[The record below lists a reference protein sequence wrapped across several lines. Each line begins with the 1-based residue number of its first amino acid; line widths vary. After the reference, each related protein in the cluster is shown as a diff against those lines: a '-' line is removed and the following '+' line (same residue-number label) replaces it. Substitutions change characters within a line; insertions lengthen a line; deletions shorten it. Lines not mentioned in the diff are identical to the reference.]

1 MLHSIDEARALQTAR
16 LPAADFEMMAFHPQ
30 GTVRMG
36 EDRRVA
42 VTDSAGRVHGT
53 PGLWVGDAS
62 LFPSSCK
69 VNPQITIMALATRLA
84 EHLAADM

>member
-1 MLHSIDEARALQTAR
+1 MARTVLGSEEARRAKG
-16 LPAADFEMMAFHPQ
+16 ADPRQ
-30 GTVRMG
+30 
-36 EDRRVA
+36 A
-42 VTDSAGRVHGT
+42 VTDSVGRVHGT

-84 EHLAADM
+84 ERLAVEP